1 MLPTCPQGGWWVFVP
16 AESEPCLWGSWGWNG
31 MSKSLLSP
39 HFGPRRE
46 AVALCARRSVVV
58 EAGHEASWALTCRQ
72 GAPRFP
78 IPLGTWQRAPL
89 GAEGLSFLSL
99 SFPLSPRRPDK
110 YMQGPSWLHLWPGQ
124 NDVSSF
130 PGILLQRSLHPG
142 LCLTR
147 MAGERR
153 GMVRPD
159 PADPCRPCCPCLP
172 VGGWPWPRNAL
183 WFPVKQ
189 CRCGG
194 RGREALQRP
203 PHPVRQP
210 WEQAY
215 RRTCPRGL

>member
-1 MLPTCPQGGWWVFVP
+1 MCTEKRG
-16 AESEPCLWGSWGWNG
+16 SGSWPRSFLGLDMQTG
-31 MSKSLLSP
+31 CTPVP
-39 HFGPRRE
+39 HTPRDMAE
-46 AVALCARRSVVV
+46 GS
-58 EAGHEASWALTCRQ
+58 
-72 GAPRFP
+72 
-78 IPLGTWQRAPL
+78 L

-183 WFPVKQ
+183 
-189 CRCGG
+189 
-194 RGREALQRP
+194 
-203 PHPVRQP
+203 
-210 WEQAY
+210 
-215 RRTCPRGL
+215 